1 MKKEEKVKL
10 RGFTLVE
17 LIVVVAV
24 FGLLLAAALSILGPV
39 NNIFRSTVSY
49 ADGSAMIDNVSKY
62 VEDNL
67 RYSNRLR
74 IYDSVSVGDEG
85 TFVDKYVKELVSDF
99 RLKDS
104 NRVFSQ
110 KIPDEKVYVMK
121 IDNPNISRAD
131 LDNIEDIATL
141 PKSYLSS
148 GRISLWVYD
157 VEHEQWRRPKSDPE
171 PDPDEPDP
179 EKQWSDSVIEYKKS
193 AVNEAFYNR
202 YLFTTSL
209 EESYSATTTDV
220 SNLYLKLNVFYDEKP
235 WDATTS
241 LVNTHLGNVISFP
254 LVNLVSSS
262 SILQEQIY
270 FYKPG
275 FYPPDT
281 PDYEKRNPDS
291 VDKDHPESV
300 FRYSYNK
307 GAIHTDSNIA
317 DGVDIYFVFTKAPH
331 IENY

>member
-10 RGFTLVE
+10 KGFTLVE

-49 ADGSAMIDNVSKY
+49 SEGSAMVDNVSKY

-74 IYDSVSVGDEG
+74 IYDSVTVGDEG
-85 TFVDKYVKELVSDF
+85 AFVDKYAKELVSDF
-99 RLKDS
+99 RLK
-104 NRVFSQ
+104 NPARASQ
-110 KIPDEKVYVMK
+110 NIPDEKVYVMK
-121 IDNPNISRAD
+121 IDNPNLSRND
-131 LDNIEDIATL
+131 LEGETL
-141 PKSYLSS
+141 DKSYMSS

-157 VEHEQWRRPKSDPE
+157 VASENWVDRNGNLS
-171 PDPDEPDP
+171 
-179 EKQWSDSVIEYKKS
+179 SSVVRNKDS
-193 AVNEAFYNR
+193 AVNEAFYNQ
-202 YLFTTSL
+202 YLFTTTL
-209 EESYSATTTDV
+209 EEGYSATSTDV

-235 WDATTS
+235 WDASTS
-241 LVNTHLGNVISFP
+241 LVNTHVGNVVSFP

-275 FYPPDT
+275 T
-281 PDYEKRNPDS
+281 TE
-291 VDKDHPESV
+291 VDKDNPESV

>member
-74 IYDSVSVGDEG
+74 IYDSVTVGDEG
-85 TFVDKYVKELVSDF
+85 VFVDKYAKELVSDF
-99 RLKDS
+99 RLKDP

-121 IDNPNISRAD
+121 IDNPNISRAE
-131 LDNIEDIATL
+131 LDDIEDIATL

-157 VEHEQWRRPKSDPE
+157 VASEEWIDKEGNPSP
-171 PDPDEPDP
+171 
-179 EKQWSDSVIEYKKS
+179 SVVKNKDS
-193 AVNEAFYNR
+193 AVNEAFYNQ

-235 WDATTS
+235 WDSSAS

-281 PDYEKRNPDS
+281 PDHEKRNPDS

-307 GAIHTDSNIA
+307 GAIHTDSNIT

>member
-10 RGFTLVE
+10 KGFTLVE

-49 ADGSAMIDNVSKY
+49 SEGSAMVDNVSKY

-74 IYDSVSVGDEG
+74 IYDSVTVGDEG
-85 TFVDKYVKELVSDF
+85 AFVDKYAKELVSDF
-99 RLKDS
+99 RLKNPARAS
-104 NRVFSQ
+104 HN
-110 KIPDEKVYVMK
+110 IPDEKVYVMK
-121 IDNPNISRAD
+121 IDNPNLSRND
-131 LDNIEDIATL
+131 LEGETL
-141 PKSYLSS
+141 DKSYMSS

-157 VEHEQWRRPKSDPE
+157 VASENWVDRNGNLS
-171 PDPDEPDP
+171 
-179 EKQWSDSVIEYKKS
+179 SSVVRNKDS
-193 AVNEAFYNR
+193 AVNEAFYNQ
-202 YLFTTSL
+202 YLFTTTL
-209 EESYSATTTDV
+209 EEGYSATSTDV

-235 WDATTS
+235 WDASTS
-241 LVNTHLGNVISFP
+241 LVNTHVGNVVSFP

-275 FYPPDT
+275 T
-281 PDYEKRNPDS
+281 TE
-291 VDKDHPESV
+291 VDKDNPESV

>member
-157 VEHEQWRRPKSDPE
+157 VASENWI
-171 PDPDEPDP
+171 DE
-179 EKQWSDSVIEYKKS
+179 EGVLQSSVVKNKVS
-193 AVNEAFYNR
+193 AVNKAFYNR

-235 WDATTS
+235 WDSSDSAS